1 MKLVE
6 GHADVEDLDAFLD
19 ALGKIGNEHDCVVQA
34 FDARYVAGEAHLAHA
49 LEAARRAR
57 SRGEAIARDPAVEL
71 LCYAAGTRQ
80 IDDALALGVS
90 EGQSPVVVLV
100 ATLDGSGGE
109 SPAST
114 DASETAAAED
124 VRERIEPA
132 DLERGSELGDPER
145 LREYFEIGEAELAA
159 SNADLATLVRERV
172 ALLAVE
178 R

>member
-1 MKLVE
+1 MNLVE
-6 GHADVEDLDAFLD
+6 GYADVEDLDAFLD
-19 ALGKIGNEHDCVVQA
+19 DLGAVGETHRCVVQA

-49 LEAARRAR
+49 LDAARRAR

-90 EGQSPVVVLV
+90 AGRSPVVIVV
-100 ATLDGSGGE
+100 ASLREDGDDEAEE
-109 SPAST
+109 SEASV
-114 DASETAAAED
+114 AAAVEA
-124 VRERIEPA
+124 VRERVEPA
-132 DLERGSELGDPER
+132 TLERGTELGDPER
-145 LREYFEIGEAELAA
+145 LREYFEIGDAELDA
-159 SNADLATLVRERV
+159 SDVDIATLVRERV

>member
-1 MKLVE
+1 VE
-6 GHADVEDLDAFLD
+6 LIEGYADVDDLDAFLD
-19 ALGKIGNEHDCVVQA
+19 VLTQIGAEHDCVVQA
-34 FDARYVAGEAHLAHA
+34 FDARYVAGDAHLEHA

-90 EGQSPVVVLV
+90 TGRSPVVVLI
-100 ATLDGSGGE
+100 AALGADADGEAGGSNANE
-109 SPAST
+109 
-114 DASETAAAED
+114 AAAVEA

-132 DLERGSELGDPER
+132 DLERGTELGDPER
-145 LREYFEIGEAELAA
+145 LREYFEIGDAELAA
-159 SNADLATLVRERV
+159 SDADLATLVRERV